1 MKPYLLILA
10 FKILILFNNTTISL
24 SLTSKIFPI
33 YKIALSPNLSQLYK
47 NRNYNLIENNI
58 KGIGLIFNEDSDIN
72 LIPQQLMKTI
82 EQYYQHFEEI
92 IVENIEKD
100 NGYIELILY
109 YYYGGSESLHFIF
122 EKNGFSIPL
131 KELLI
136 YEEKEMHRFKFIT
149 KENQENIVI
158 GKQLIELLG
167 IDLSDTN
174 NFSINEKY
182 ISKIEDEA

>member
-1 MKPYLLILA
+1 MKSYLL
-10 FKILILFNNTTISL
+10 FTFNILIFFIKITISL
-24 SLTSKIFPI
+24 SITSKIFPI

-58 KGIGLIFNEDSDIN
+58 KGIGLIFDKDSDIN
-72 LIPQQLMKTI
+72 LIPQQLMKII
-82 EQYYQHFEEI
+82 EQYYLHFEETI
-92 IVENIEKD
+92 IDYTQNK
-100 NGYIELILY
+100 NGYTELLLY

-122 EKNGFSIPL
+122 EKNGISIPF
-131 KELLI
+131 KQLLI
-136 YEEKEMHRFKFIT
+136 YEEEEMHRFKFMT

-158 GKQLIELLG
+158 GKQLIELLD
-167 IDLSDTN
+167 IDLSDIN